1 MSTRSRGKQLAAAMT
16 TKVTQIRSNNGPKPE
31 QRARR
36 THAVRREEAEERMI
50 QAAVRIVAERGLEH
64 LTLAECGEAAGY
76 SRGLAP
82 HYFGSK
88 EGLISAIAQHIV
100 DDFTARQRADR
111 PPRVGL
117 AGLLDNVAF
126 YIESGRS
133 NPTQLRAFHA
143 VLGSALK
150 QAPLSDNI
158 AQLNRNTVYSFG
170 KMLRSGVERG
180 EVRADIDPIA
190 QATLI
195 ITALRGMMTFWLLD
209 PDHTDL
215 DALKKEFLA
224 NLRRSLVP

>member
-1 MSTRSRGKQLAAAMT
+1 MT
-16 TKVTQIRSNNGPKPE
+16 NKVTPLVSN
-31 QRARR
+31 QRAKSEPRVRR
-36 THAVRREEAEERMI
+36 PHAVRREEAEERMI
-50 QAAVRIVAERGLEH
+50 EAAVRIVADRGLEN

-100 DDFTARQRADR
+100 DDYAERLRNDR
-111 PPRVGL
+111 PARVGL

-150 QAPLSDNI
+150 QAPLSESI
-158 AQLNRNTVYSFG
+158 AQLNRNTVYSFV
-170 KMLRSGVERG
+170 KMLRSAIERK
-180 EVRADIDPIA
+180 EIRADVNPIA

-195 ITALRGMMTFWLLD
+195 IVALRGMMTFWLLD
-209 PDHTDL
+209 PDNVNL
-215 DALKKEFLA
+215 DTLKKEFLA
-224 NLRRSLVP
+224 NLKRSLVS